1 SRGGRVRVIVELKL
15 PVAHVP
21 ERRLANAQAI
31 GRQRQMIATRAA
43 QLLGK
48 IPQASRRTV
57 HQFQTIPY
65 VALDVTPAG
74 LDALAALDSDIA
86 HVYEDKIARPVLA
99 DSVPLIQGDQVWA
112 AGYDGAGTVI
122 AILDTG
128 VDSAHP
134 FFAGKIVGEACFST
148 TSDGLSQSVCPSGQN
163 VEIGAGAAAPCAL
176 DDCIHGTHVAGIAA
190 GHDATGVEPSSGVA

>member
-1 SRGGRVRVIVELKL
+1 MTSRSCTSPMPWTSPPASCGAPQPRAAAGGPTIPQRVRDRASRGGRVRVIVELKL

-43 QLLGK
+43 QLLEK

-99 DSVPLIQGDQVWA
+99 DSVPLIQGNQ
-112 AGYDGAGTVI
+112 
-122 AILDTG
+122 
-128 VDSAHP
+128 
-134 FFAGKIVGEACFST
+134 
-148 TSDGLSQSVCPSGQN
+148 
-163 VEIGAGAAAPCAL
+163 
-176 DDCIHGTHVAGIAA
+176 
-190 GHDATGVEPSSGVA
+190 